1 MPVRYYSSLDTGAPA
16 QQGSRLID
24 YVKAILKACLVDGYG
39 SKPAAGWSMGHE
51 HADGFSLFNGTG
63 YINFVANGSQCY
75 TAYIMESITDG
86 STALAGGVNRRSGSW
101 YDGSASA
108 ARQQFYTSGFY
119 NLANPHWFVVAD
131 EKTCTFMWGVFTSGL
146 DAGGSYAGAHH
157 FGNYIT
163 DLGQEDFC
171 SMGGVNTSST
181 SSQTRMYG
189 YSGMVL
195 RNPFTGLV
203 DQGTDAIYASL
214 GASFISGQVYSL
226 AQYQVNELTL
236 VRSRVHGY
244 GTTLV
249 GSTSVTYACACGRL
263 RGLMTDPVLTHV
275 YASKA
280 LSLFGV
286 ADTWQGR
293 VQPITLAGGK
303 QLVPCW
309 PNTGDMGYFVSLDS
323 ADWG

>member
-1 MPVRYYSSLDTGAPA
+1 MTVRFYSSFDTGAPA
-16 QQGSRLID
+16 QQGSRTID
-24 YVKAILKACLVDGYG
+24 YVKAILKACLVNGYG
-39 SKPAAGWSMGHE
+39 SKPAAGWSIGHE

-63 YINFVANGSQCY
+63 YINLVANGAQTY
-75 TAYIMESITDG
+75 TAYIMEAITDG

-101 YDGSASA
+101 YDGAA
-108 ARQQFYTSGFY
+108 TTARQQFYTSSFY
-119 NLANPHWFVVAD
+119 TQTNPHWYVVAD
-131 EKTCTFMWGVFTSGL
+131 EKTCIFMWGSFQSTL
-146 DAGGSYAGAHH
+146 DGSPSYCAAHY
-157 FGNYIT
+157 FGNYVT

-171 SMGGVNTSST
+171 SMGGANTSST
-181 SSQTRMYG
+181 STGTRLFG

-195 RNPFTGLV
+195 RNPYTGLV
-203 DQGTDAIYASL
+203 DQGSDALYAAL
-214 GASFISGQVYSL
+214 GACFVSGGVVSL
-226 AQYQVNELTL
+226 AQYQLNELTL
-236 VRSRVHGY
+236 VRSRVWGY

-249 GSTSVTYACACGRL
+249 GSSSVTLACSCGRL

-293 VQPITLAGGK
+293 IQPITLAGGK